1 MADRKPGI
9 AVIGG
14 SGDLGSGLALRWA
27 RAGYP
32 VIIGSRTEDK
42 AVAAARGILE
52 RIPGAEARGMENS
65 AAAAAGEIVVMTV
78 PFGNHRPTLEAVRDA
93 VQGKIFVD
101 VTVPLVPPKVSRV
114 QMPPEGSAGKLAQEI
129 LGPEVQVV
137 SAFQNVAA
145 DHLAD
150 LDHDPDCDVLVAGNA
165 VAARE
170 QVIELV
176 EACGMTGWHV
186 GPIDNAAVAEALTS
200 VLIFMNKRYK
210 SPGAGIRI
218 TNIPEAG

>member
-1 MADRKPGI
+1 MTDTKPSI
-9 AVIGG
+9 AVLGG

-32 VIIGSRTEDK
+32 VIIGSRT
-42 AVAAARGILE
+42 
-52 RIPGAEARGMENS
+52 AEKGE
-65 AAAAAGEIVVMTV
+65 AAAATIQEKFPDASVRGTDNLAAATDGDIVVMTV
-78 PFGNHRPTLEAVRDA
+78 PWSHHRPTLKSIRDA
-93 VQGKIFVD
+93 VQGKVFVD

-114 QMPPEGSAGKLAQEI
+114 QMPPEGSAGKAAQEF

-150 LDHDPDCDVLVAGNA
+150 LDHDPDCDVLVAGNV

-170 QVIELV
+170 QVVELV
-176 EACGMTGWHV
+176 QACGMTGWHV
-186 GPIDNAAVAEALTS
+186 GPIDNSTVAEALTS

-218 TNIPEAG
+218 TNIPDAG

>member
-1 MADRKPGI
+1 MADAKPSI
-9 AVIGG
+9 AVLGG

-42 AVAAARGILE
+42 AQAAAATISDRFPDATVSGKDNVAAA
-52 RIPGAEARGMENS
+52 EAGD
-65 AAAAAGEIVVMTV
+65 IVVMTV
-78 PFGNHRPTLEAVRDA
+78 PFSNHAATLGSVREA

-114 QMPPEGSAGKLAQEI
+114 QMPPEGSAGKAAQEI
-129 LGPEVQVV
+129 LGPDVQVV

-150 LDHDPDCDVLVAGNA
+150 LDHDPDCDVLVAGNV

-170 QVIELV
+170 KVVELV
-176 EACGMTGWHV
+176 QACGMTGWHV

-218 TNIPEAG
+218 TNIPDAD

>member
-1 MADRKPGI
+1 MAETKPSI
-9 AVIGG
+9 AVLGG

-32 VIIGSRTEDK
+32 VIIGSRTEEK
-42 AVAAARGILE
+42 ANTASSSIAERFPEATVSGMDNVAAAK
-52 RIPGAEARGMENS
+52 
-65 AAAAAGEIVVMTV
+65 AGDIVVMTV
-78 PFGNHRPTLEAVRDA
+78 PFSNHASTLDSVRDA

-114 QMPPEGSAGKLAQEI
+114 QMPPEGSAGKAAQEL

-150 LDHDPDCDVLVAGNA
+150 LDHDPDCDVLVAGNV

-210 SPGAGIRI
+210 SPGAGISI
-218 TNIPEAG
+218 TNIPDAD

>member
-1 MADRKPGI
+1 MSDSKPVI
-9 AVIGG
+9 AVLGG

-32 VIIGSRTEDK
+32 VIIGSRTEEK
-42 AVAAARGILE
+42 AKAAADAISGRFPDASVKGLENVAAA
-52 RIPGAEARGMENS
+52 EAGT
-65 AAAAAGEIVVMTV
+65 IVVMTV
-78 PFGNHRPTLEAVRDA
+78 PFSNHAATLGSVRAA
-93 VQGKIFVD
+93 VQGKVFVD

-114 QMPPEGSAGKLAQEI
+114 QMPPEGSAGKAAQEI

-150 LDHDPDCDVLVAGNA
+150 LDHDPDCDVLVAGNV

-170 QVIELV
+170 QVVELV

-186 GPIDNAAVAEALTS
+186 GPIDNAAVAESLTS

-218 TNIPEAG
+218 TNIPDAD

>member
-1 MADRKPGI
+1 MSGKERI

-32 VIIGSRTEDK
+32 VIIGSRTAEK
-42 AVAAARGILE
+42 AVTAAADIATKV
-52 RIPGAEARGMENS
+52 PGATVEGMSNDD
-65 AAAAAGEIVVMTV
+65 AAAAGEIVVMTV
-78 PFGNHRPTLEAVRDA
+78 PWSNHRATLESIRGA

-114 QMPPEGSAGKLAQEI
+114 QLPPEGSAGQAAQAI
-129 LGPEVQVV
+129 LGDEVQVV

-150 LDHDPDCDVLVAGNA
+150 LAHDPDCDVLVAGNV

-170 QVIELV
+170 KVVELV
-176 EACGMTGWHV
+176 KACGMRGLHV
-186 GPIDNAAVAEALTS
+186 GPIDNSAVAEALTS

-218 TNIPEAG
+218 TNLDTED

>member
-32 VIIGSRTEDK
+32 VIIGSRTAEK
-42 AVAAARGILE
+42 AVAAADGIRE
-52 RIPGAEARGMENS
+52 RIPGAEASGMENS

-78 PFGNHRPTLEAVRDA
+78 PFSNHRPTLAAVRDA

-150 LDHDPDCDVLVAGNA
+150 FEHDPDCDVLVAGNA

-170 QVIELV
+170 QVVELV
-176 EACGMTGWHV
+176 EACGMKGWHV

-210 SPGAGIRI
+210 STGAGIRI
-218 TNIPEAG
+218 TNIPEAD

>member
-1 MADRKPGI
+1 MTDSKPSI
-9 AVIGG
+9 AVLGG
-14 SGDLGSGLALRWA
+14 TGDLGGGLALRWV

-32 VIIGSRTEDK
+32 VIIGSRTAEK
-42 AVAAARGILE
+42 AEAAA
-52 RIPGAEARGMENS
+52 AELNGRFADAAVRGMDNV

-78 PFGNHRPTLEAVRDA
+78 PYSNHRSTLESVKDS
-93 VQGKIFVD
+93 VQGKIVVD

-114 QMPPEGSAGKLAQEI
+114 QMPPEGSAGKAAQEL
-129 LGPEVQVV
+129 LGPDVQVV

-150 LDHDPDCDVLVAGNA
+150 LEHDPDCDVLVAGNV

-170 QVIELV
+170 QVIALV
-176 EACGMTGWHV
+176 EACGMRGFHV

-218 TNIPEAG
+218 TNLPDMD

>member
-1 MADRKPGI
+1 MTDAKPSV
-9 AVIGG
+9 AVLGG

-32 VIIGSRTEDK
+32 VIIGSRTEEK
-42 AVAAARGILE
+42 ALTAAGGIASRFPEAEVRGMDNVAAA
-52 RIPGAEARGMENS
+52 GAGD
-65 AAAAAGEIVVMTV
+65 IVVMTV
-78 PFGNHRPTLEAVRDA
+78 PYSNHASTLDSVRDA

-114 QMPPEGSAGKLAQEI
+114 QMPPEGSAGKAAQDR
-129 LGPEVQVV
+129 LGPEVRVV

-150 LDHDPDCDVLVAGNA
+150 LDHDPECDVLVAGNA

-170 QVIELV
+170 QVVELV
-176 EACGMTGWHV
+176 QACGMTGWHV
-186 GPIDNAAVAEALTS
+186 GPIDNAAVAEAMTS

-218 TNIPEAG
+218 TNIPDAD

>member
-1 MADRKPGI
+1 MSDKKSI
-9 AVIGG
+9 AVLGG

-32 VIIGSRTEDK
+32 VIIGSRAEDK
-42 AVAAARGILE
+42 AKTAADGIRE
-52 RIPGAEARGMENS
+52 RIPNADVTGMDNA

-78 PFGNHRPTLEAVRDA
+78 PFSNHRPTLEAVRDA

-114 QMPPEGSAGKLAQEI
+114 QMPAEGSAGKIAQEI

-150 LDHDPDCDVLVAGNA
+150 LDHDPDCDVLVAGNV

-170 QVIELV
+170 QVVELV
-176 EACGMTGWHV
+176 SACGMKGWHV

-218 TNIPEAG
+218 TNIPDAD

>member
-32 VIIGSRTEDK
+32 VIIGSRTEEK
-42 AVAAARGILE
+42 AVAAAENIRE
-52 RIPGAEARGMENS
+52 RIPGAEASGMENS

-78 PFGNHRPTLEAVRDA
+78 PFSNHRPTLEAVRDA

-150 LDHDPDCDVLVAGNA
+150 LEHDPDCDVLVAGNA

-176 EACGMTGWHV
+176 EACGMKGWHV

-218 TNIPEAG
+218 TNIPGAD

>member
-1 MADRKPGI
+1 MADSKPSI
-9 AVIGG
+9 AVLGG

-32 VIIGSRTEDK
+32 VIIGSRTAEK
-42 AVAAARGILE
+42 ATTAAAAIADRFPSAAVSGLDNVAAA
-52 RIPGAEARGMENS
+52 EAGD
-65 AAAAAGEIVVMTV
+65 IVVMTV
-78 PFGNHRPTLEAVRDA
+78 PFSNHESTLTSVRDA

-114 QMPPEGSAGKLAQEI
+114 QMPAAGSAGKAAQEL
-129 LGPEVQVV
+129 LGPEAQVV

-150 LDHDPDCDVLVAGNA
+150 LDHDPDCDVLVAGNV

-170 QVIELV
+170 QVVELV

-218 TNIPEAG
+218 TNIPDAD

>member
-1 MADRKPGI
+1 MTDAKPSI
-9 AVIGG
+9 AVLGG

-32 VIIGSRTEDK
+32 VIIGSRTEEK
-42 AVAAARGILE
+42 GVTAAKTIAERFPDADVRG
-52 RIPGAEARGMENS
+52 ADN
-65 AAAAAGEIVVMTV
+65 AAAAQAGEIVVMTV
-78 PFGNHRPTLEAVRDA
+78 PFANHASTLESVREA

-114 QMPPEGSAGKLAQEI
+114 QMPEGGSAGKIAQEL
-129 LGPEVQVV
+129 LGPDVQVV

-150 LDHDPDCDVLVAGNA
+150 LDHDPDCDVLVAGNV

-170 QVIELV
+170 QVVELV
-176 EACGMTGWHV
+176 QACGMTGWHV

-218 TNIPEAG
+218 TNIPEAD

>member
-1 MADRKPGI
+1 MTDTKPAI
-9 AVIGG
+9 AVLGG

-32 VIIGSRTEDK
+32 VIIGSRTADK
-42 AVAAARGILE
+42 AEAAAADIANRFPEASVRGADNVAAAE
-52 RIPGAEARGMENS
+52 
-65 AAAAAGEIVVMTV
+65 AGEIVVMTV
-78 PFGNHRPTLEAVRDA
+78 PFANHRPTLESVRDK
-93 VQGKIFVD
+93 VQGKVFVD

-114 QMPPEGSAGKLAQEI
+114 QMPPEGSAGKAAQEI
-129 LGPEVQVV
+129 LGADVNVV

-150 LDHDPDCDVLVAGNA
+150 LDHDPDCDVLVAGNV

-170 QVIELV
+170 QVVELV
-176 EACGMTGWHV
+176 EACGMRGWHV

-210 SPGAGIRI
+210 SPGAGISI
-218 TNIPEAG
+218 TNIPDAD

>member
-1 MADRKPGI
+1 MTDTKPSI
-9 AVIGG
+9 AVLGG

-32 VIIGSRTEDK
+32 VIIGSRT
-42 AVAAARGILE
+42 
-52 RIPGAEARGMENS
+52 AEKGEN
-65 AAAAAGEIVVMTV
+65 AAAAIQERFPEASVRGADNLAAATDGDIVVMTV
-78 PFGNHRPTLEAVRDA
+78 PWSHHRPTLESIRDV

-114 QMPPEGSAGKLAQEI
+114 QMPPEGSAGKAAQEF

-150 LDHDPDCDVLVAGNA
+150 LDHDPDCDVLVAGNV

-170 QVIELV
+170 QVVDLV
-176 EACGMTGWHV
+176 QACGMTGWHV
-186 GPIDNAAVAEALTS
+186 GPIDNSTVAEALTS

-218 TNIPEAG
+218 TNIPDAD

>member
-1 MADRKPGI
+1 MTDTKPSI
-9 AVIGG
+9 AVLGG

-32 VIIGSRTEDK
+32 VIIGSRT
-42 AVAAARGILE
+42 
-52 RIPGAEARGMENS
+52 AEKGES
-65 AAAAAGEIVVMTV
+65 AAAAIQERFPEASVRGADNLAAASDGDIVVMTV
-78 PFGNHRPTLEAVRDA
+78 PWSHHRPTLESIRDV

-114 QMPPEGSAGKLAQEI
+114 QMPPEGSAGMAAQEF

-150 LDHDPDCDVLVAGNA
+150 LDHDPDCDVLVAGNV

-170 QVIELV
+170 QVVELV
-176 EACGMTGWHV
+176 QACGMTGWHV
-186 GPIDNAAVAEALTS
+186 GPIDNSTVAEALTS

-218 TNIPEAG
+218 TNIPDAD

>member
-1 MADRKPGI
+1 MADNKRSI

-14 SGDLGSGLALRWA
+14 SGDLGSGLALRWV

-32 VIIGSRTEDK
+32 VIIGSRAEDK
-42 AVAAARGILE
+42 AKTAADGIRE
-52 RIPGAEARGMENS
+52 RIPGAEVTGMDNA
-65 AAAAAGEIVVMTV
+65 AAAAAGDIVVMTV

-114 QMPPEGSAGKLAQEI
+114 QMPAEGSAGKIAQEI
-129 LGPEVQVV
+129 LGAEVQVV

-150 LDHDPDCDVLVAGNA
+150 LDHDPDCDVLVAGNV

-170 QVIELV
+170 QVIEMV
-176 EACGMTGWHV
+176 EACGMKGWHV

-218 TNIPEAG
+218 TNIPDED

>member
-1 MADRKPGI
+1 
-9 AVIGG
+9 
-14 SGDLGSGLALRWA
+14 
-27 RAGYP
+27 
-32 VIIGSRTEDK
+32 
-42 AVAAARGILE
+42 
-52 RIPGAEARGMENS
+52 MENS

-78 PFGNHRPTLEAVRDA
+78 PFSNHRPTLEAVRDA

-150 LDHDPDCDVLVAGNA
+150 FEHDPDCDVLVAGNA

-170 QVIELV
+170 QVVELV
-176 EACGMTGWHV
+176 EACGMKGWHV

-210 SPGAGIRI
+210 STGAGIRI
-218 TNIPEAG
+218 TNIPEAD

>member
-1 MADRKPGI
+1 MTDTKLSI
-9 AVIGG
+9 AVLGG

-32 VIIGSRTEDK
+32 VIIGSRT
-42 AVAAARGILE
+42 
-52 RIPGAEARGMENS
+52 AEKGES
-65 AAAAAGEIVVMTV
+65 AAAAIQERFPEASVRGADNLAAASDGDIVVMTV
-78 PFGNHRPTLEAVRDA
+78 PWSHHRPTLESIRDV

-114 QMPPEGSAGKLAQEI
+114 QMPPEGSAGKAAQEF

-150 LDHDPDCDVLVAGNA
+150 LDHDPDCDVLVAGNV

-170 QVIELV
+170 QVVELV
-176 EACGMTGWHV
+176 QACGMTGWHV
-186 GPIDNAAVAEALTS
+186 GPIDNSTVAEALTS

-218 TNIPEAG
+218 TNIPDAD